1 MWQLPKAAAQRALQI
16 EKGLNINP
24 PTRGWTDG
32 VALTK
37 PSTPKLIR
45 THSGTRT
52 PCLLIPNQSPVYND
66 IEIVGE
72 LDNILKQ
79 IGQIQSGRMSSLDS
93 RRIVGRND
101 NFVLTTL
108 C

>member
-1 MWQLPKAAAQRALQI
+1 MGFEVTMWQLPKAAAQRALQI

-45 THSGTRT
+45 THE
-52 PCLLIPNQSPVYND
+52 V
-66 IEIVGE
+66 
-72 LDNILKQ
+72 
-79 IGQIQSGRMSSLDS
+79 MSSGGGGGAEQIPGFFLKRFT
-93 RRIVGRND
+93 RRVSGYTLPTLGV
-101 NFVLTTL
+101 VLW
-108 C
+108 

>member
-37 PSTPKLIR
+37 PSTPELF
-45 THSGTRT
+45 T
-52 PCLLIPNQSPVYND
+52 VYSLQFSIHPERSD
-66 IEIVGE
+66 GGHVHQR
-72 LDNILKQ
+72 DAQKPRQ
-79 IGQIQSGRMSSLDS
+79 IGNESMHDQAPSPSMQE
-93 RRIVGRND
+93 V
-101 NFVLTTL
+101 
-108 C
+108 

>member
-1 MWQLPKAAAQRALQI
+1 MWQLTKSAAQRALQI

-45 THSGTRT
+45 TPRSKPPAWIHSG
-52 PCLLIPNQSPVYND
+52 
-66 IEIVGE
+66 G
-72 LDNILKQ
+72 
-79 IGQIQSGRMSSLDS
+79 GGGGRSALAQ
-93 RRIVGRND
+93 NEK
-101 NFVLTTL
+101 
-108 C
+108 